1 MVFCNSI
8 ASGVLITGGLF
19 VGDPWLGTCSAI
31 SLVSA
36 TAMAR
41 LASGASPTRANAAA
55 RFGAEQHSVRRAA
68 AVDDDMV
75 SNGLAS
81 YNGALVGCAFSVFLP
96 GEWVPEI
103 AAASAAGGAVSTI
116 LAVSL
121 KNILTM
127 PQCASLLPPL
137 RAPVLLP
144 ARLPA
149 RPTRLSLRLLAVCSD
164 ALLV

>member
-1 MVFCNSI
+1 
-8 ASGVLITGGLF
+8 
-19 VGDPWLGTCSAI
+19 
-31 SLVSA
+31 
-36 TAMAR
+36 
-41 LASGASPTRANAAA
+41 
-55 RFGAEQHSVRRAA
+55 
-68 AVDDDMV
+68 MV

-103 AAASAAGGAVSTI
+103 AAASAVGGAVSTI

-127 PQCASLLPPL
+127 PQCAPSSLLPFHPPL
-137 RAPVLLP
+137 LTPVLLP

-149 RPTRLSLRLLAVCSD
+149 RPAGNSVLSEASGYLLSVSE

>member
-1 MVFCNSI
+1 
-8 ASGVLITGGLF
+8 
-19 VGDPWLGTCSAI
+19 
-31 SLVSA
+31 
-36 TAMAR
+36 
-41 LASGASPTRANAAA
+41 
-55 RFGAEQHSVRRAA
+55 
-68 AVDDDMV
+68 MV

-127 PQCASLLPPL
+127 PQCAPLLPPSWQ
-137 RAPVLLP
+137 AGNSVLSEASGCL
-144 ARLPA
+144 
-149 RPTRLSLRLLAVCSD
+149 LSVSETLLA
-164 ALLV
+164 

>member
-81 YNGALVGCAFSVFLP
+81 YNGALVGCAQEPREICHLTVGEVLRQRVF
-96 GEWVPEI
+96 W
-103 AAASAAGGAVSTI
+103 T
-116 LAVSL
+116 
-121 KNILTM
+121 
-127 PQCASLLPPL
+127 L
-137 RAPVLLP
+137 RGVL
-144 ARLPA
+144 
-149 RPTRLSLRLLAVCSD
+149 
-164 ALLV
+164 

>member
-81 YNGALVGCAFSVFLP
+81 YNGALVGCAVIASTKLAFAVRSFAATTQRTSSSVADARTRQTP
-96 GEWVPEI
+96 TGAERDETPNCEKYTIRGDGMHAAWV
-103 AAASAAGGAVSTI
+103 VF
-116 LAVSL
+116 
-121 KNILTM
+121 
-127 PQCASLLPPL
+127 
-137 RAPVLLP
+137 
-144 ARLPA
+144 RL
-149 RPTRLSLRLLAVCSD
+149 V
-164 ALLV
+164 

>member
-1 MVFCNSI
+1 
-8 ASGVLITGGLF
+8 
-19 VGDPWLGTCSAI
+19 
-31 SLVSA
+31 
-36 TAMAR
+36 
-41 LASGASPTRANAAA
+41 
-55 RFGAEQHSVRRAA
+55 
-68 AVDDDMV
+68 MV

-127 PQCASLLPPL
+127 PQCASLLPPPL

-149 RPTRLSLRLLAVCSD
+149 RPRRQLVSL
-164 ALLV
+164 

>member
-1 MVFCNSI
+1 
-8 ASGVLITGGLF
+8 
-19 VGDPWLGTCSAI
+19 
-31 SLVSA
+31 
-36 TAMAR
+36 
-41 LASGASPTRANAAA
+41 
-55 RFGAEQHSVRRAA
+55 
-68 AVDDDMV
+68 MV

-127 PQCASLLPPL
+127 PQCAPSSLLPFHPPL
-137 RAPVLLP
+137 LTPVLLP

-149 RPTRLSLRLLAVCSD
+149 TRFSLRLLVICS
-164 ALLV
+164 LCLRLCLCEGGRLRLTSR